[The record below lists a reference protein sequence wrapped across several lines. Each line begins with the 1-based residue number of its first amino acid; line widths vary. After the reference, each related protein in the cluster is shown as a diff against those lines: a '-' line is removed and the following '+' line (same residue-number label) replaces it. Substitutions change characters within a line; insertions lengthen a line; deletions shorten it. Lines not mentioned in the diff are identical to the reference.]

1 MTDCKNNIQSD
12 LLDRHLFEQNP
23 ELIDDEAEP
32 SGGGLSWEEHINTME
47 NDPKLKEFYRQCWR
61 CGTIVTKLLV
71 TGNFPLILIKEQ

>member
-47 NDPKLKEFYRQCWR
+47 NDPKLKEFYQ
-61 CGTIVTKLLV
+61 
-71 TGNFPLILIKEQ
+71 